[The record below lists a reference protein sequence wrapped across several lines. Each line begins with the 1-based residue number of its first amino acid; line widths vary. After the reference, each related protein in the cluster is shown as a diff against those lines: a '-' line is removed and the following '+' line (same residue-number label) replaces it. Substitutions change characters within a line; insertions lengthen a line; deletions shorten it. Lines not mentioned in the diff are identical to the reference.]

1 MISVIIPAYNAQAY
15 LRDCLES
22 VLAQTYTDWEAII
35 VDDGSTDSTASIAL
49 EYAGKDKRFRVV
61 STPNQGVSSA
71 RNLALDMSKGEWITF
86 LDSDDLLPE
95 NALERYVANIG
106 QGIDIISGETGCC
119 GQTQSHK
126 IYKNRYNKAIYPN
139 EALKSGLYQT
149 GISASVWAKLYNR
162 KVVKT
167 LRFPE
172 NMRYEDLVFFC
183 RVFMQAKRVAE
194 IEDVVYIYR
203 NNPSSFIHNFTPD
216 RLDALR
222 ATEMIEGMCES
233 DPGLLPAARDRRLSA
248 NFNIFGLLCVHDK
261 LGQYAAVKEQCWQLI
276 KSYRLAS
283 LRNPEVRLKNKLGIL
298 VSYIGK
304 VALAIISRIV
314 YS

>member
-1 MISVIIPAYNAQAY
+1 
-15 LRDCLES
+15 
-22 VLAQTYTDWEAII
+22 
-35 VDDGSTDSTASIAL
+35 
-49 EYAGKDKRFRVV
+49 
-61 STPNQGVSSA
+61 
-71 RNLALDMSKGEWITF
+71 
-86 LDSDDLLPE
+86 
-95 NALERYVANIG
+95 
-106 QGIDIISGETGCC
+106 
-119 GQTQSHK
+119 
-126 IYKNRYNKAIYPN
+126 
-139 EALKSGLYQT
+139 
-149 GISASVWAKLYNR
+149 
-162 KVVKT
+162 
-167 LRFPE
+167 
-172 NMRYEDLVFFC
+172 MRYEDLVFFC

-194 IEDVVYIYR
+194 IDDVVYIYR

-261 LGQYAAVKEQCWQLI
+261 RGRYAKEKEQCWQLI

-304 VALAIISRIV
+304 GALSILSKIV